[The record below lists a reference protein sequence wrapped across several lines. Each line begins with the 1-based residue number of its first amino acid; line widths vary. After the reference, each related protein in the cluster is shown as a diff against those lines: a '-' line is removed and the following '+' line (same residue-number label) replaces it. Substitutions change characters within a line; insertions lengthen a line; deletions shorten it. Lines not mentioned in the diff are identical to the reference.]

1 LIVRQWLEDFE
12 TSESRLVLDG
22 EGEIQ
27 RDYQKKLG
35 FNDYGR
41 QVVQHKLSTSAVDL
55 VNVDYDM
62 HGEGMLEEPLQSN
75 HCS

>member
-1 LIVRQWLEDFE
+1 MPAPCHHRATRLETNPQTAGAPGGCGAPVLIVRQWLEDFE

-27 RDYQKKLG
+27 RNYQKKLG

-41 QVVQHKLSTSAVDL
+41 QVV
-55 VNVDYDM
+55 
-62 HGEGMLEEPLQSN
+62 
-75 HCS
+75 